1 MFGDQHWRDALLR
14 NLKYGLAVGAGIL
27 LWVVPLLAQH
37 PVAAKF
43 DLNKRRTLK
52 GIVTR
57 VDWSNPQVHVLI
69 RVQEGGQPV
78 QWAVEMESQLEL
90 ERSKWTRD
98 SLKPGDAVTVQGP
111 VARDGSSQLWG
122 DSIVLTGT
130 GKRVLA
136 MTPEALAFFKPA
148 PNAAGARPT
157 PRWPDGKPRLGP
169 VPGETG
175 YWARPSSSS
184 LKENGVNVQMDEYG
198 LLKNLNDAARVAPFQ
213 PWARDLYA
221 LRQSTFLKDD
231 PMFLECYPPGAV
243 RQFQMPFGIQF
254 LEDKAFQRI
263 FVMNGGGNH
272 DWHFIYTDGR
282 AQQGDR
288 RGNSDN
294 PLYYG
299 NAVGKWEGD
308 TLVVDSKGFNEK
320 FWFSHGGLP
329 HTEQLHLVERFTR
342 TDMNTLKYEVTI
354 DDAGAY
360 TRTWSAG
367 WTLQWVAEDLPTFY
381 CQDNRA

>member
-1 MFGDQHWRDALLR
+1 VGEQTSEDLP
-14 NLKYGLAVGAGIL
+14 LKRIDCGLAWAIAFVLFIA
-27 LWVVPLLAQH
+27 PLYAQH

-43 DLNKRRTLK
+43 DLTKRRTLR
-52 GIVTR
+52 GVVTR
-57 VDWSNPQVHVLI
+57 VDWSNPRVHVLI
-69 RVQEGGQPV
+69 NVRDGAQFVN
-78 QWAVEMESQLEL
+78 WAVELQSQIEL
-90 ERSKWTRD
+90 ERSKWTHD

-122 DSIVLTGT
+122 DSIVLTNSGR
-130 GKRVLA
+130 RVLA
-136 MTPEALAFFKPA
+136 MTPEAIAFFKPVA
-148 PNAAGARPT
+148 STGTPGPT

-169 VPGETG
+169 APGEKG
-175 YWARPSSSS
+175 YWARPSATG

-198 LLKNLNDAARVAPFQ
+198 LLRNLSDAARVAPFQ

-231 PMFLECYPPGAV
+231 PMFLQCYPPGAV

-254 LEDKAFQRI
+254 VEDKNFQRI

-282 AQQGDR
+282 AQKGDL
-288 RGNSDN
+288 RGNADN

-299 NAVGKWEGD
+299 NALGKWEGD
-308 TLVVDSKGFNEK
+308 TLVVDSKTFNEK
-320 FWFSHGGLP
+320 FWFSNGGLP
-329 HTEQLHLVERFTR
+329 HTQQLHLVERFTR
-342 TDMNTLKYEVTI
+342 TDLNTLKYEVTI
-354 DDAGAY
+354 DDPGAY
-360 TRTWSAG
+360 TRPWSSG